1 MDDGD
6 VNEEGDNDDWP
17 TLCPN
22 LDWATDDIL
31 DSDDND
37 DYIDDVDNDG
47 DDDVVRSLS
56 FSQERVCGSLNAN
69 LGVIIP
75 TYIGSHTTT

>member
-1 MDDGD
+1 MMIGPPS
-6 VNEEGDNDDWP
+6 VQ
-17 TLCPN
+17 
-22 LDWATDDIL
+22 TDDIL

-37 DYIDDVDNDG
+37 GYVDDVGDDD

-75 TYIGSHTTT
+75 TYIGSHSTT

>member
-1 MDDGD
+1 MMIGPPS
-6 VNEEGDNDDWP
+6 VQ
-17 TLCPN
+17 
-22 LDWATDDIL
+22 TDDIL

-37 DYIDDVDNDG
+37 GYVDDVGDDD

>member
-1 MDDGD
+1 M
-6 VNEEGDNDDWP
+6 
-17 TLCPN
+17 
-22 LDWATDDIL
+22 

-37 DYIDDVDNDG
+37 GYVDDVDDDVDDVDG
-47 DDDVVRSLS
+47 DDDDVVRSLS

-75 TYIGSHTTT
+75 TYIGSHSTT